1 MEINMEDISV
11 LRERINETDNEIV
24 ELFKKRMEIA
34 ASVAQYKKEKG
45 LPVLD
50 AARERALLARISDMA
65 GEEFEGYART
75 LYHTMLDV
83 SRAYQYVKLNS
94 HSKVYEDIKEAMAK
108 TSDLFPIRAKVA
120 CQGIEGAYSQI
131 ATEKLFELPEI
142 SYYPSF
148 GDVFSAIESGECRFG
163 VLPIE
168 NSTAGSV
175 KKVYELML
183 EHEFHIV
190 RSVRVKIDHSLIARP
205 GATVEGIKEIISHEQ
220 AINQCSAFLRSL
232 GNVKITVAPNT
243 AVAARMVA
251 ESGRTDIAALSSR
264 FCAELY
270 SLGTLASAVQDMGN
284 NYTRF
289 ICISKESEIY
299 PGADKLTLMLVTPNK
314 PGALYHVLSCFN
326 ALGVNM
332 TKLESCPIPERDF
345 ESMFYFDF
353 TVPVYSQSLERLL
366 YELEARGEGYRLLGA
381 YSEII

>member
-1 MEINMEDISV
+1 MELDINV
-11 LRERINETDNEIV
+11 LREEINEIDREMV
-24 ELFKKRMEIA
+24 DLFKKRMKVA
-34 ASVAQYKKEKG
+34 ASVAEYKKERG

-50 AARERALLARISDMA
+50 AARERALLGKISDMA
-65 GEEFEGYART
+65 GEELDGYART

-83 SRAYQYVKLNS
+83 SRAYQYTQLNS
-94 HSKVYEDIKEAMAK
+94 KSSVYSDIKSSLKATTPM
-108 TSDLFPIRAKVA
+108 FPARARVA

-142 SYYPSF
+142 SYYKSF
-148 GDVFSAIESGECRFG
+148 DDVFSAIESGECRYG
-163 VLPIE
+163 VLPID

-183 EHEFHIV
+183 EHKFNIV
-190 RSVRVKIDHSLIARP
+190 RSVRIKIDHNLLARK
-205 GATVEGIKEIISHEQ
+205 GTKIENIREIISHEQ
-220 AINQCSAFLRSL
+220 AINQCSSFMRTLKD
-232 GNVKITVAPNT
+232 VKITIAPNT
-243 AVAARMVA
+243 AVAAQTVA
-251 ESGRTDIAALSSR
+251 ESGRNDIAALSSR
-264 FCAELY
+264 ACAELY
-270 SLGTLASAVQDMGN
+270 SLDNLAEAVQDMGN

-289 ICISKESEIY
+289 ICISKEPEIY

-314 PGALYHVLSCFN
+314 PGALYSVLSCFN

-353 TVPVYSQSLERLL
+353 TVSVYSDNLERLL
-366 YELEARGEGYRLLGA
+366 CELESRGERYRLLGA

>member
-1 MEINMEDISV
+1 MELDINV
-11 LRERINETDNEIV
+11 LREEINEIDREMV
-24 ELFKKRMEIA
+24 DLFKKRMKVA
-34 ASVAQYKKEKG
+34 ASVAEYKKERG

-50 AARERALLARISDMA
+50 AARERALLGKISDMA
-65 GEEFEGYART
+65 GEELDGYART

-83 SRAYQYVKLNS
+83 SRAYQYTKLNS
-94 HSKVYEDIKEAMAK
+94 KSSVY
-108 TSDLFPIRAKVA
+108 SDRKSSLKATTPMFPARARVA

-142 SYYPSF
+142 SYYKSF
-148 GDVFSAIESGECRFG
+148 DDVFSAIESGECRYG

-183 EHEFHIV
+183 EHKFNIV
-190 RSVRVKIDHSLIARP
+190 RSVRIKIDHNLLARK
-205 GATVEGIKEIISHEQ
+205 GTKIENIREIISHEQ
-220 AINQCSAFLRSL
+220 AINQCSSFMRTLKD
-232 GNVKITVAPNT
+232 VKITIAPNT
-243 AVAARMVA
+243 AVAAQTVA
-251 ESGRTDIAALSSR
+251 KSGRNDIAALSSR
-264 FCAELY
+264 ACAELY
-270 SLGTLASAVQDMGN
+270 SLDNLAEAVQDMGN

-289 ICISKESEIY
+289 ICISKEPEIY

-314 PGALYHVLSCFN
+314 PGALYSVLSCFN

-353 TVPVYSQSLERLL
+353 TVSVYSDNLERLL
-366 YELEARGEGYRLLGA
+366 CELESRGERYRLLGA

>member
-1 MEINMEDISV
+1 MKLDLTK
-11 LRERINETDNEIV
+11 LREEINETDREIV
-24 ELFKKRMEIA
+24 ELFKKRMGLT
-34 ASVAQYKKEKG
+34 ASVAAYKKENG

-65 GEEFEGYART
+65 GNELDGYART

-83 SRAYQYVKLNS
+83 SRAYQYTKLNPNS
-94 HSKVYEDIKEAMAK
+94 AVYQDIKRSLNA
-108 TSDLFPIRAKVA
+108 TDDIFPARAKVA
-120 CQGIEGAYSQI
+120 CQGVEGAYSQI
-131 ATEKLFELPEI
+131 ATERLFELPEI
-142 SYYPSF
+142 NYYTSF
-148 GDVFSAIESGECRFG
+148 DSVFSAIESDECRYG

-183 EHEFHIV
+183 RHDFHIV
-190 RSVRVKIDHSLIARP
+190 RSVRIKIDHNLLACR
-205 GATVEGIKEIISHEQ
+205 GATIDGIREIVSHEQ
-220 AINQCSAFLRSL
+220 AINQCASFLRSL
-232 GNVKITVAPNT
+232 GDIKITVAPNT
-243 AVAARMVA
+243 AIAAKTVA
-251 ESGRTDIAALSSR
+251 ESGRDDIAALSSR

-270 SLGTLASAVQDMGN
+270 GLDTLSEAVQDMGN
-284 NYTRF
+284 NHTRF
-289 ICISKESEIY
+289 ICISKDAEIY

-314 PGALYHVLSCFN
+314 PGALYNVLSCFN

-353 TVPVYSQSLERLL
+353 TVSVYSQNLERLL
-366 YELEARGEGYRLLGA
+366 CELEARGERYKLLGA

>member
-1 MEINMEDISV
+1 MKDISV
-11 LRERINETDNEIV
+11 LREEINVIDSKMV

-34 ASVAQYKKEKG
+34 ASVAEYKKANS

-50 AARERALLARISDMA
+50 AARERALLVRISDMA

-83 SRAYQYVKLNS
+83 SKAYQHVKLGS
-94 HSKVYEDIKEAMAK
+94 ESVTCKAIKESLSN
-108 TSDLFPIRAKVA
+108 TGDLFPERARVA
-120 CQGIEGAYSQI
+120 CQGVEGAYSQI
-131 ATEKLFELPEI
+131 ATEKLFSLPEI

-148 GDVFSAIESGECRFG
+148 DAVFSAIESGECRYG

-183 EHEFHIV
+183 HHDFHIV
-190 RSVRVKIDHSLIARP
+190 RSVRVKIDHHLLSNRGASLD
-205 GATVEGIKEIISHEQ
+205 GIKEIISHEQ
-220 AINQCSAFLRSL
+220 AINQCSSFLRSL
-232 GNVKITVAPNT
+232 GDVKITVAPNT
-243 AVAARMVA
+243 AVAARTVK
-251 ESGRTDIAALSSR
+251 ESGRDDIAALSSR

-270 SLGTLASAVQDMGN
+270 GLDTLAAAVQDMGN

-289 ICISKESEIY
+289 ICISKEPEIY

-314 PGALYHVLSCFN
+314 PGALYNVLSCFN

-353 TVPVYSQSLERLL
+353 TVSVYSQNLERLL
-366 YELEARGEGYRLLGA
+366 CELEARGERYKLLGA